1 VRVVAS
7 ESLVLV
13 VPLVVMI
20 GLVGLALYS
29 RSAPADSRNRALRA
43 KPRPRRHVAP
53 WVLSALRPFF
63 VYNHNRDA
71 YILRA
76 VGKRIGPVLRSRGDV
91 PPRTKRF
98 DREAPAESETGERV
112 SANS

>member
-7 ESLVLV
+7 DSLVLV
-13 VPLVVMI
+13 VPLVVTI
-20 GLVGLALYS
+20 VLVGLALYS
-29 RSAPADSRNRALRA
+29 RSAPASSRNRALRA

-53 WVLSALRPFF
+53 WVLSAVRPLF

-76 VGKRIGPVLRSRGDV
+76 VGKRIGPVLRSRDEA
-91 PPRTKRF
+91 PPRTGRF
-98 DREAPAESETGERV
+98 DREAPAEELAESNR
-112 SANS
+112 